1 MSEGYQLLD
10 EQDVNR
16 KDGFRLDDTRS
27 MIYLFSLLGE
37 HRRPIIFAFCLVVLG
52 AFVSMCSAY
61 LTGPFI
67 SLGLRG
73 GNYLLARNYACA
85 IIALEITALI
95 LIWRGRKKL
104 AESSSAALLEIRRKL
119 FLKLQ
124 QLPVIY
130 YDRTPHG
137 RTITRIT
144 HDAEGLEDFF
154 TNSMGRLLQAAL
166 MATFAMIA
174 MLVTHFSLGIWPFI
188 SILPVALFVYFT
200 KEIVRVKNR
209 ALSKTS
215 AVCNGQLSE
224 FISGIEVIRLF
235 SLEKWTMK
243 RYQNKV
249 DDYTEAH
256 LDSNLLFSWS
266 RPLILFLCAIPTI
279 VLIMFAGPK
288 LLAGT
293 LSVSIFVSFLRY
305 CEKFFNPVSTLAN
318 EYHVV
323 QQAFNQ
329 AERLASFLMEK
340 EESDVFEDAKYSDVT
355 MHFDFKTKILGR
367 VEFKNVKMRYLDDGP
382 DVLKDISFV
391 INAGVRVGVVG
402 RTGSGKTTV
411 TALLTRLYDFNQGEI
426 LLDNIPLRHY
436 PRQFLREQIGQVSQD
451 VVIFKGTLRE
461 NLGLERTFS
470 DEELLAAA
478 RESGLWEKV
487 MAHGPKLDDLIL
499 EGGVNLS
506 AGERQLISLTRIF
519 LSNPKI
525 LIMDEATAHVDPS
538 CEQLIHQAM
547 HRLMAGRTCFLIAHR
562 LDTLLDCHQIMVF
575 GHGKL
580 LEIGAREELIAQ
592 KGAFFELLFAQDK
605 QITDTSSLEKTLIA
619 EAVDLNLST

>member
-10 EQDVNR
+10 EQDENR
-16 KDGFRLDDTRS
+16 KDGFRMGDTKS
-27 MIYLFSLLGE
+27 MIYLFSLLGG
-37 HRRPIIFAFCLVVLG
+37 HRRPMVFAVALVVFG
-52 AFVSMCSAY
+52 AIISMVSAY
-61 LTGPFI
+61 FTGPFI
-67 SLGLRG
+67 EQGLRAK
-73 GNYLLARNYACA
+73 NLSLAGKYA
-85 IIALEITALI
+85 ALI
-95 LIWRGRKKL
+95 VCLEAISLIFIWRGRKKL
-104 AESSSAALLEIRRKL
+104 AESSSAALLGIRHKL

-166 MATFAMIA
+166 MALFAMSA
-174 MLVTHFSLGIWPFI
+174 MLVTHFALGFWQFI
-188 SILPVALFVYFT
+188 SIFPVALFVYFT
-200 KEIVRVKNR
+200 KEIVRKKNR

-235 SLEKWTMK
+235 SLEKWTK
-243 RYQNKV
+243 DRYQKKV
-249 DDYTEAH
+249 DEYTEAH
-256 LDSNLLFSWS
+256 LDSNLMFSWS
-266 RPLILFLCAIPTI
+266 RPLILFMCAMPTI
-279 VLIMFAGPK
+279 VLVFIAGPK

-293 LSVSIFVSFLRY
+293 LSVAILISFLRY
-305 CEKFFNPVSTLAN
+305 REKFFNPVSTLAN
-318 EYHVV
+318 EYHVI

-340 EESDVFEDAKYSDVT
+340 EEADVFKDQLFVAQ
-355 MHFDFKTKILGR
+355 TKQFNFATKLMGR

-391 INAGVRVGVVG
+391 IKEGVRVGVVG

-436 PRQFLREQIGQVSQD
+436 PRTFLREQIGQVSQD

-461 NLGLERTFS
+461 NLGLERKFT

-478 RESGLWEKV
+478 RESGLWQKV
-487 MAHGPKLDDLIL
+487 MVHGPKLDDLIL

-506 AGERQLISLTRIF
+506 AGERQLVSLTRIF

-525 LIMDEATAHVDPS
+525 LIMDEATAHVDPE
-538 CEQLIHQAM
+538 CERLIHQAM
-547 HRLMAGRTCFLIAHR
+547 HRLMHGRTCFLIAHR
-562 LDTLLDCHQIMVF
+562 LDTLLDCHQVMVF
-575 GHGKL
+575 GHGQL
-580 LEIGAREELIAQ
+580 LEMGARDELLAQ
-592 KGAFFELLFAQDK
+592 KGAYFDLILATEKQSVPTLAESTLNSQVSLL
-605 QITDTSSLEKTLIA
+605 
-619 EAVDLNLST
+619 